1 MMIFP
6 GICSLAQHGSQ
17 ADLLL
22 KQAINYLIRNIFKNK
37 APISLPHSSC
47 RCCCVCA
54 SGCCSGI
61 GHPGTSVPLAALP
74 GCVTAPGRGRSSE
87 IGVCMFINPRQANA
101 IVLQL
106 NQSKTLQ
113 QRELIKTRY
122 LQKATLQ

>member
-47 RCCCVCA
+47 RCCCVCGA
-54 SGCCSGI
+54 AARGDWPPRHAGAIGCA
-61 GHPGTSVPLAALP
+61 AALRHR
-74 GCVTAPGRGRSSE
+74 CCPGRGSQ
-87 IGVCMFINPRQANA
+87 IGVCLFINPGPANA
-101 IVLQL
+101 SLPRL
-106 NQSKTLQ
+106 NHGKTLQ
-113 QRELIKTRY
+113 HRELIKRRY